1 MKQQVSSLFSI
12 LKLSSLRANSLSIF
26 SRISSLGTPF
36 LSRSNQASSIWG
48 KCFLSVATSL
58 LLILVGIILATPG
71 VALPACDSAQV
82 HDVAFKLL
90 QQDMHSRGVNT
101 DGLKLQSFQQ
111 MNVHRLSATC
121 QFTVQLAGQEATM
134 YATIE
139 GMQKDA
145 TFELSIFPAAQH
157 QYQ

>member
-12 LKLSSLRANSLSIF
+12 LKLSSPRANSLSIF
-26 SRISSLGTPF
+26 NRLSSLGIPF
-36 LSRSNQASSIWG
+36 LRHTNGASAIWR
-48 KCFLSVATSL
+48 KCFLSVVVCL
-58 LLILVGIILATPG
+58 LLIQVGITLETPG
-71 VALPACDSAQV
+71 VALPACDNAQV

-101 DGLKLQSFQQ
+101 NGLKLQSFRQ
-111 MNVHRLSATC
+111 MNVHRLSVTC

-139 GMQKDA
+139 GIQRDA
-145 TFELSIFPAAQH
+145 TFELSIFPAAQI
-157 QYQ
+157 Q